1 MTNDNNKI
9 VALKDCLKIENDM
22 LTTAKPKM
30 HSARFDTPLALV
42 YDRYILAL
50 GGKTS
55 KQHGTKR
62 CEVFDSATNVWQN
75 IAPTPFFCVNSSTVV
90 LKKRHVYMMPGNNRE
105 TQANSALLIGY
116 LDTGALERGMDA
128 LPSIHWAKLLVRNL
142 DFINACPVAAVPLS
156 ENPS

>member
-1 MTNDNNKI
+1 MQVPLRSNSVQLQSGQIFVLGGMTNESNKMT
-9 VALKDCLKIENDM
+9 ALKDCLKIENDL

-62 CEVFDSATNVWQN
+62 CEVFDTQYEVW
-75 IAPTPFFCVNSSTVV
+75 
-90 LKKRHVYMMPGNNRE
+90 
-105 TQANSALLIGY
+105 
-116 LDTGALERGMDA
+116 
-128 LPSIHWAKLLVRNL
+128 
-142 DFINACPVAAVPLS
+142 
-156 ENPS
+156 